1 MQEGIDSLGRKI
13 YFSRQR
19 KKTLSA
25 EKKNSLGREKNTV
38 SLRRIPLAHIL
49 AAHGQ
54 LVVLQRGQHLLEL
67 HEEAF
72 AWSVAVGIHV
82 ERCAE
87 PLLQPLKHQLVVV
100 AQKRGRW
107 YGYRLVSGREHSPA
121 VACALG
127 DVEWLPGAQHGRDGQ
142 VVDGAA

>member
-25 EKKNSLGREKNTV
+25 GKKNTV

-72 AWSVAVGIHV
+72 ARSVAVGIHV

-87 PLLQPLKHQLVVV
+87 PLLQPLKRQLVVV